1 MGYSGIIVGQN
12 SGRIMGEKWDINN
25 DRESNGDQNGIYNP
39 EKGYRKVIY
48 RYIDSDFTLL
58 FCSGVFR
65 YEPVQQWK
73 AF

>member
-1 MGYSGIIVGQN
+1 MTVKAMVIKMGYTT
-12 SGRIMGEKWDINN
+12 
-25 DRESNGDQNGIYNP
+25 P